1 MSRLLITVCTYNELE
16 NIRLLIP
23 ELRAVAPDADIV
35 VIDDSSPD
43 GTGDAVSEI
52 AATDSQVRL
61 LSRPVKEGLG
71 VANLAAFRYAIENG
85 YDKLLNMDADFS
97 HNPQS
102 IPSLRETAESFD
114 VAIGSRYVKGGG
126 ATQWTFLRRL
136 MSICIN
142 TYAKLLLGLKTK
154 DNSGSFRCYSV
165 AKLAEIDWDLML
177 AKGYAFYEEVLYR
190 CVRVDCTFGETP
202 IVFED
207 RRYGVTKI
215 NWKEAV
221 AALWV
226 IFRLCTQRIVGTRV
240 RHAK

>member
-23 ELRAVAPDADIV
+23 ELRAAAPDADIV

-43 GTGDAVSEI
+43 GTGDAVNEI
-52 AATDSQVRL
+52 AATDSQVKL

-71 VANLAAFRYAIENG
+71 VANLAAFKYAIDNG

-97 HNPQS
+97 HNPKS
-102 IPSLRETAESFD
+102 IPALRETAESFD
-114 VAIGSRYVKGGG
+114 VAIGSRYVDGGG
-126 ATQWTFLRRL
+126 AIQWTFLRRM
-136 MSICIN
+136 MSVSIN
-142 TYAKLLLGLKTK
+142 TYAKLLLGLKTQ

-190 CVRVDCTFGETP
+190 CVRVGCTFGETP
-202 IVFED
+202 IYFED

-226 IFRLCTQRIVGTRV
+226 IFRLGIQRVVGSRV

>member
-114 VAIGSRYVKGGG
+114 VAIGSV
-126 ATQWTFLRRL
+126 
-136 MSICIN
+136 MS
-142 TYAKLLLGLKTK
+142 K
-154 DNSGSFRCYSV
+154 
-165 AKLAEIDWDLML
+165 AEAPRNGRSCD
-177 AKGYAFYEEVLYR
+177 G
-190 CVRVDCTFGETP
+190 
-202 IVFED
+202 
-207 RRYGVTKI
+207 
-215 NWKEAV
+215 
-221 AALWV
+221 
-226 IFRLCTQRIVGTRV
+226 
-240 RHAK
+240 